1 MPFHIYMLR
10 KYNDILNEIKALNIP
25 TKTKV
30 LYYLISIGVSLLIF
44 SGALCVLINLMIFR
58 DMQKL
63 LAFGIATIICLIC
76 FTIDLIYYKAITQGN
91 VKGIRVVILTNTFVF
106 ALAIYT
112 ILIILFIL
120 GVV

>member
-1 MPFHIYMLR
+1 MLK
-10 KYNDILNEIKALNIP
+10 KYNEVLNEIKALNIP

-63 LAFGIATIICLIC
+63 LAFGIATIVCLIC
-76 FTIDLIYYKAITQGN
+76 FTIDVIYYKAINQGR
-91 VKGIRVVILTNTFVF
+91 VSGIRVVILTNTFVF